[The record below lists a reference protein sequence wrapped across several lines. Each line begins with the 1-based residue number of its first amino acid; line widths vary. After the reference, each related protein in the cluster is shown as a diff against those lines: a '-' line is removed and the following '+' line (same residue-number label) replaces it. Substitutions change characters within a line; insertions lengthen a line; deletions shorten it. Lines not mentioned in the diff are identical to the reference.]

1 MKEYTTS
8 DQKDIKKSTR
18 YAGLIF
24 GVLLIISGYFRKSIY
39 MAIIGIMFVAALL
52 MEKKVVV
59 NQEGIVTSYDAFF
72 FKKKDVWEWKDITD
86 IHKQLSPKK
95 DQMALHFNKGMMAK
109 RLIFGLDTYEKV
121 LDLAREMKPEINIAD
136 VDW

>member
-1 MKEYTTS
+1 MKEFTTS
-8 DQKDIKKSTR
+8 DQKDIKNTTR

-24 GVLLIISGYFRKSIY
+24 GVFLIISGYFRRSIY
-39 MAIIGIMFVAALL
+39 MAVIGIMFVAALI
-52 MEKKVVV
+52 MVKKVVV
-59 NQEGIVTSYDAFF
+59 NEEGIVTSYDAFF

-95 DQMALHFNKGMMAK
+95 DQMALHFAKGMMAK